1 MNFSVEFSSYL
12 NVRAAADILKSTSS
26 CGWLRSLYF
35 KAEMQVVITAVWRF
49 VEVRLFGVTDCIKDR
64 EEHVNMTM

>member
-12 NVRAAADILKSTSS
+12 NVRAAADILKSTR
-26 CGWLRSLYF
+26 GWLRSLYF
-35 KAEMQVVITAVWRF
+35 KAEMQLVITAVWRF
-49 VEVRLFGVTDCIKDR
+49 VEVRLFGVKDCIKDR